1 MNQLRIVPNCLSLAV
16 EGLGHI
22 ELQLAK
28 ATRKAPFFARVE
40 RNLTGFRCAFKKTQ
54 PNLFD
59 RRSIIG
65 ETYLA
70 MPTPSLSRK
79 DRERKAREELIVE
92 HATRLLINQGFQGF
106 SLDDLAKSIEYSK
119 GTIYL
124 HFESKEDLALAVA
137 TAALKERADL
147 FERAVRFN
155 GKSRERARAIGFA
168 CCHFMVAYPEFFS
181 VEMMMKSQSFWEK
194 ASEARRQANSMQA
207 GRTFRAMMEVVH
219 AGFES
224 GDLPRGRMPAEHIAI
239 AMASVTVGSHIMS
252 QVPEMRLL
260 AGIDDSIRIVRQNQ
274 DLLLDG
280 MKWTHLLAD
289 YDYEA
294 TDRRIRD
301 EIFPEATWF
310 PTA

>member
-1 MNQLRIVPNCLSLAV
+1 M
-16 EGLGHI
+16 
-22 ELQLAK
+22 
-28 ATRKAPFFARVE
+28 T
-40 RNLTGFRCAFKKTQ
+40 
-54 PNLFD
+54 
-59 RRSIIG
+59 
-65 ETYLA
+65 
-70 MPTPSLSRK
+70 RK
-79 DRERKAREELIVE
+79 DRERIAREELILE
-92 HATRLLINQGFQGF
+92 HARRLLLSQGFQGF
-106 SLDDLAKSIEYSK
+106 SLDDLAKAIEYSK

-124 HFESKEDLALAVA
+124 HFQSKEDLALAVA

-147 FERAVRFN
+147 FERAIRFN

-194 ASEARRQANSMQA
+194 ASEAKRQANSMQA
-207 GRTFRAMMEVVH
+207 GRTFRAMLEVVH

-224 GDLPRGRMPAEHIAI
+224 GDLPRDRMPAEHIAI

-310 PTA
+310 PSG

>member
-1 MNQLRIVPNCLSLAV
+1 
-16 EGLGHI
+16 
-22 ELQLAK
+22 
-28 ATRKAPFFARVE
+28 
-40 RNLTGFRCAFKKTQ
+40 
-54 PNLFD
+54 
-59 RRSIIG
+59 
-65 ETYLA
+65 

-92 HATRLLINQGFQGF
+92 HATRLLITQGFQGF

-124 HFESKEDLALAVA
+124 HFESKEDLALAVT

-147 FERAVRFN
+147 FERASRFQ

-168 CCHFMVAYPEFFS
+168 CCHFMVAHPDFFS
-181 VEMMMKSQSFWEK
+181 IEMMMKSHSFWDK
-194 ASEARRQANSMQA
+194 ASEARRQANFMQA
-207 GRTFRAMMEVVH
+207 GRTFRAMMEVVY

-224 GDLPRGRMPAEHIAI
+224 GDLPRDRMSAEHIGV

-280 MKWTHLLAD
+280 MNWTPLLHEF
-289 YDYEA
+289 DYEA
-294 TDRRIRD
+294 TDVRICS
-301 EIFPEATWF
+301 EVFPEATWF
-310 PTA
+310 HGA